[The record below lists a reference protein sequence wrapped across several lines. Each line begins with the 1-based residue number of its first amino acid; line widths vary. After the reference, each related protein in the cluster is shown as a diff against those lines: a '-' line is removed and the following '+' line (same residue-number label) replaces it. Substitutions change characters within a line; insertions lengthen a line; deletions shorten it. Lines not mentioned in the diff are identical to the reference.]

1 MRVDEAIGEL
11 VGDLGRFGAFT
22 DRVEGL
28 VDAQVKAFRPASN
41 DWIVVPWASG
51 FHLFSDSSEG
61 QRRGREVV
69 FAFLGP
75 AVASLETVPEARL
88 RGELPSNWQATGL
101 TRASY
106 IRRTDQ
112 GPPAA
117 ERLLSRLEDLVASVV
132 GREAVAL
139 HINPTSADLL
149 RDFRL
154 ALLARDDVTARQ
166 LIDRIALDGRVSA
179 ENLRYLRIEYFA
191 AFGRWAD
198 MRAMPHIGAL
208 LQARRPRAISETLIR
223 MIWWAELAGPEY
235 QSAKAAFAA
244 RGVLDEFGPLLR
256 SVRLPSTPEGRAVCS
271 LAAEAD
277 SDTDW
282 LQELLDSA
290 GDAEERHRL
299 EGLVAAPEVEGGEIA
314 AVGPD
319 EPPASEAVDPV
330 AAAFR
335 DGRHADVTAHFVEQ
349 PSAEHAELA
358 LQAVLDSGI
367 STSAP
372 TVLALV
378 GELVDRGELA
388 LSRHGRRD
396 FAELQQLVDDA
407 CPGWVEW
414 ASRLAADT
422 RWSDAGAVAR
432 NSADSWAPV
441 ASLEAGKVAE
451 LCDAL
456 LEASDGVNADQL
468 RASTDL
474 LCKETARSLAAGS
487 TNDFC
492 QAVLV
497 LLSAQENFS
506 EMVRLA
512 YLDLFAAWLDVGPT
526 ASEYGDILTL
536 TTEIWVRIASPKAIT
551 WCVSVLEGLADSPC
565 PDDAKRTASAATIIN
580 SARQHV
586 GRLSFRERIE
596 VEGLAADLGLPALDV
611 EPPSEERDVWA
622 ALDGKLIGVYS
633 LLPRAAAA
641 LESRLRKLCQPREV
655 RGNSDTVATQALRSL
670 AERADELVVDT
681 WHAAHQATGA
691 IDAVRPKDRQVL
703 PRQRGV
709 SGFLRALEEVLEP

>member
-75 AVASLETVPEARL
+75 AVASLETVPEDRL
-88 RGELPSNWQATGL
+88 QAELPASWRATGL

-106 IRRTDQ
+106 IRRTGQ
-112 GPPAA
+112 GPAAA

-132 GREAVAL
+132 GRESVAL
-139 HINPTSADLL
+139 QFKPSSADLL

-154 ALLARDDVTARQ
+154 ALLGRDDATARL
-166 LIDRIALDGRVSA
+166 LIDRVALDGRVSA
-179 ENLRYLRIEYFA
+179 ENLRYLRIEYLA
-191 AFGRWAD
+191 AFGRWAE

-208 LQARRPRAISETLIR
+208 LQARRPRVISETLIR

-235 QSAKAAFAA
+235 QSAKAAFAT
-244 RGVLDEFGPLLR
+244 RGVMDAFGPLLR
-256 SVRLPSTPEGRAVCS
+256 SVRLPSTPEGRAVCL
-271 LAAEAD
+271 LAADAD
-277 SDTDW
+277 RNTEW
-282 LQELLDSA
+282 LQEVLDSA
-290 GDAEERHRL
+290 VDAEERHRL
-299 EGLVAAPEVEGGEIA
+299 EGLAAAPEVEDGETVA
-314 AVGPD
+314 GPD

-330 AAAFR
+330 ALAFR
-335 DGRHADVTAHFVEQ
+335 DGRHDDVIAHFVEQ
-349 PSAEHAELA
+349 SSAELAELA
-358 LQAVLDSGI
+358 LQAVLDSGA

-372 TVLALV
+372 TVLVLV
-378 GELVDRGELA
+378 RELVDRGHLA

-414 ASRLAADT
+414 ASRLASDT
-422 RWSDAGAVAR
+422 RWADGGAVAR

-441 ASLEAGKVAE
+441 ASLEAGKVDE

-456 LEASDGVNADQL
+456 LEASGGVNADQL
-468 RASTDL
+468 RASIDV
-474 LCKETARSLAAGS
+474 LCRETADSLAAGS

-526 ASEYGDILTL
+526 ASEYGDILNL
-536 TTEIWVRIASPKAIT
+536 TSEIWVRIASPNAIN
-551 WCVSVLEGLADSPC
+551 WCVSVLEVLADSPC

-622 ALDGKLIGVYS
+622 SLDGKLIGVYS
-633 LLPRAAAA
+633 LLPRAAAS
-641 LESRLRKLCQPREV
+641 LESRLRRLCQPREV

-709 SGFLRALEEVLEP
+709 SGFLRALEEVLER